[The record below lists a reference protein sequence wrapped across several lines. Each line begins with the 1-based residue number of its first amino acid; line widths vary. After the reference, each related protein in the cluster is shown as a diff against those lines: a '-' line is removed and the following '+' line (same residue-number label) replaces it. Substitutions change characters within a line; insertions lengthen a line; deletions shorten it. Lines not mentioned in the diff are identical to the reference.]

1 MDIEVEFERAL
12 RALEPARLLIA
23 FSGGLD
29 SSALLVLA
37 ERHAAASR
45 VPLLAL
51 HVNHGVHPE
60 ADAWERHCRRV
71 CGRLDVALE
80 VDRLETTERSEAALR
95 ELRYACFER
104 RMSAGDVLLTGH
116 HRDDLAETLLL
127 NLLRGAGVHGLAALP
142 ARRALGPGHLLRPL
156 TTVPR
161 AELLPIVRAAG
172 FDWVEDPTN
181 RDTALNRNF
190 IRHRVLPL
198 LGSRWPGAGATLARA
213 AVLAR
218 EAAELLDES
227 LARDLEK
234 LRTPDPEV
242 LSLEGL
248 LRHGPAR
255 RSALLRAWLN
265 EFELPLPS
273 RARLAEGLRQLGAAR
288 ADAGPRVDCG
298 SFELRRYRRLLYLW
312 RALPPIDP
320 ELCLHWRGPR
330 VELPAAVGALEWRD
344 DAGAAVATEA
354 PPLEVRFTTAEKRLK
369 PRGQR
374 HHRPFKL
381 LFQEAGLP
389 PWERARCPLIH
400 ADGRLLALGDLY
412 WTDQFD
418 DLQQRLGARCHWHG
432 RPLLDP
438 PAPVG

>member
-288 ADAGPRVDCG
+288 ADAGPRV
-298 SFELRRYRRLLYLW
+298 
-312 RALPPIDP
+312 
-320 ELCLHWRGPR
+320 
-330 VELPAAVGALEWRD
+330 ELPAAVGALEWRD

-400 ADGRLLALGDLY
+400 AGGRLLALGDLY